1 MDVQHNFD
9 EVLQEINNFNGIL
22 KETNY
27 KNLSISLIKP
37 ILYNYLSFLSNEDFS
52 IRSASQHGIKLFLE
66 NHYQAALKETAEST
80 YINFMIEDFLSSI
93 KFQLRNKDEIICRGV
108 LDIWRI
114 YLKVSGDKPQTDK
127 KLHLDLNN
135 LLNILDEE
143 QDFFCNIMHA
153 QLHKRFKAIRQA
165 TAAVKA
171 KKISIETELGIL
183 LPIANSFIWSQLEYD
198 PIKKK
203 QLSTKKSG
211 YGRQIIV
218 DAIEMVG
225 AISSDLTPELYFGLL
240 KKYTIKLK
248 SPACSSETIQQ
259 SIVNTICSIMDNF
272 VFPVPDATETLEKEI
287 SERTKESQD
296 IPQIIR
302 SLTREKYS
310 MHENYEIENLLG
322 KMRKTVFPILKTCM
336 CKDKNSKEE
345 EGEHHKDIK
354 PNIAL
359 ALVRVAKKLSLSQ
372 YLEEYQKIITII
384 VGPLRSK
391 DFELR
396 EKVRTALY
404 DIVDISSPFTLQ
416 IILEELISGLTK
428 DYQRHVLMYTIYG
441 IFKRISQP
449 NHDKYVNNIDHCIEC
464 LLPVLMKG
472 VTGAV
477 AEETETEEVIRQCK
491 EAKNA
496 KTASAYG
503 LLARLIKM
511 DVSLLD
517 ILKPLIDELETTK
530 NVKHIHK
537 CEQTLNKI
545 AEGVMKNPTIE
556 SSTLIKITKELVEKG
571 LTLIEVKDED
581 TEEKRAKFGL
591 SMAEHKEQNYT
602 IQEGAAGGK
611 RVQQTLRKERKN
623 EQLSGKAIA
632 FFGFSL
638 IQSGMS
644 KGLLPLP
651 ATVEYHEK
659 KAGEVV
665 FAPEEKKQE
674 PMEIEPVQ
682 TVVWVE
688 ELVPQ
693 LIRALKTP
701 YTPLT
706 QVALRIYDNIL
717 NRKVKAF
724 ETCGAH
730 LLECLIKQ
738 FDYLNLNDQE
748 LVTCIFRCV
757 THIIE
762 AKSSIVSLEKPQLE
776 ALLDLIK
783 SNMREAEKE
792 LQVFRCV
799 RAIINSGY
807 KIKKIEEIVDFAA
820 ELMITSYSKSIR
832 ENCGGIFLD
841 YVLKRVQAQSPKFNK
856 KMQFIL
862 KNLSYEDDESRLY
875 LLEILC
881 KILQA
886 TFKQTPEAWIDTLF
900 VTLVLRLANEG
911 SSKCKQKIIE
921 LIEYIF
927 STSPKELQN
936 KMFGSVLVWFKE
948 SNDKLSLKS
957 TAFQLTGIVIK
968 IWKDSFLPH
977 IDFALSQINSV
988 ISLSI
993 EKMQKEIIEQVAQNE
1008 EETVHEEI
1016 KEVMKSLE
1024 LFEENTQPKETK
1036 RQDWM
1041 TCYMSLVCLERM
1053 FEYLRGHLLNA
1064 LQKEKDNLI
1073 EKIALL
1079 LDHNHYW
1086 NKLLSSRI
1094 LGHYFS
1100 DRENDTHTIVF
1111 FEDHNKANSLA
1122 IQLLK
1127 LFKSQNLNEQ
1137 LATQATKNLMF
1148 ILKKGPES
1156 SEIANLYEIFQNHS
1170 DSSSGNNVSSC
1181 LFYCKTGCEILVST
1195 IDFNGLLNP
1204 QCR

>member
-1 MDVQHNFD
+1 MDIQHNFD

-22 KETNY
+22 KGTSC
-27 KNLSISLIKP
+27 KNLNLTLIKP

-52 IRSASQHGIKLFLE
+52 IRSASQYGLKLFLE
-66 NHYQAALKETAEST
+66 IHYQAAVKEISESA
-80 YINFMIEDFLSSI
+80 YISFMVEDFLPSI
-93 KFQLRNKDEIICRGV
+93 KYQLKNKDELICRGV
-108 LDIWRI
+108 LETFRT
-114 YLKVSGDKPQTDK
+114 YLKVSGDQQQNKNNN

-135 LLNILDEE
+135 LLNVLDEE
-143 QDFFCNIMHA
+143 QDFFCNIMHP

-165 TAAVKA
+165 TAAVKD
-171 KKISIETELGIL
+171 KKLSIETELGIL
-183 LPIANSFIWSQLEYD
+183 LPLANSFIWTQLETD
-198 PIKKK
+198 PQKKK

-211 YGRQIIV
+211 YGRQIVV

-225 AISSDLTPELYFGLL
+225 TIASDLTPELYFGLL
-240 KKYTIKLK
+240 KKYTIRLK
-248 SPACSSETIQQ
+248 SPACSSESTQQ

-272 VFPVPDATETLEKEI
+272 VFPVPDAIETLEKEI
-287 SERTKESQD
+287 SEKMKESQNV
-296 IPQIIR
+296 PEIIR
-302 SLTREKYS
+302 SLMREKHS
-310 MHENYEIENLLG
+310 AHENFEIENLLG

-336 CKDKNSKEE
+336 CKDKNSREE

-354 PNIAL
+354 PNIAI

-404 DIVDISSPFTLQ
+404 DIIDISSPFTLQ
-416 IILEELISGLTK
+416 ILFEELISGLTK

-441 IFKRISQP
+441 IFKRISQKQ
-449 NHDKYVNNIDHCIEC
+449 HEKYINNIDHCIES

-472 VTGAV
+472 ITGAV

-491 EAKNA
+491 EARNA

-503 LLARLIKM
+503 LLAQMIKI
-511 DVSLLD
+511 DTSLLT
-517 ILKPLIDELETTK
+517 ILKPLIDELEATK

-537 CEQTLNKI
+537 CELTLNKI
-545 AEGVMKNPTIE
+545 AEGVMKNPTLE
-556 SSTLIKITKELVEKG
+556 SSSLIQLTKDLIEKG
-571 LTLIEVKDED
+571 LTLIEVKDQD
-581 TEEKRAKFGL
+581 MEEKRAKFGL
-591 SMAEHKEQNYT
+591 SMAEHKEENFT

-632 FFGFSL
+632 YFGFSL
-638 IQSGMS
+638 ILSGIG
-644 KGLLPLP
+644 KGMLPLP
-651 ATVEYHEK
+651 HTVELHEN
-659 KAGEVV
+659 KASEVV
-665 FAPEEKKQE
+665 FAPEEKKLE
-674 PMEIEPVQ
+674 AMEIEPVQ
-682 TVVWVE
+682 SIVWVE

-693 LIRALKTP
+693 LIRALKMP
-701 YTPLT
+701 YTPLI
-706 QVALRIYDNIL
+706 QVSLRIYDHIL
-717 NRKVKAF
+717 NRQVKAF
-724 ETCGAH
+724 QTCGPE

-738 FDYLNLNDQE
+738 FNYLNLSDQE

-762 AKSSIVSLEKPQLE
+762 AKGAAVSLEKPQLE

-783 SNMREAEKE
+783 SNMRDAEKE

-799 RAIINSGY
+799 RAIINSGA
-807 KIKKIEEIVDFAA
+807 KIKKIEEMVDYAA
-820 ELMITSYSKSIR
+820 ELMITSYSKPIR

-841 YVLKRVQAQSPKFNK
+841 YVLKRVEAQSPKFNK

-875 LLEILC
+875 LLEILA

-900 VTLVLRLANEG
+900 VTLVLRLANEE

-927 STSPKELQN
+927 STAPKELQN
-936 KMFGSVLVWFKE
+936 KMFGSILVWFKE
-948 SNDKLSLKS
+948 SDDKLSLKS
-957 TAFQLTGIVIK
+957 TALQLAGIVIK
-968 IWKDSFLPH
+968 IWKDAYIPH
-977 IDFALSQINSV
+977 IDFTLTQINS
-988 ISLSI
+988 IITFTI
-993 EKMQKEIIEQVAQNE
+993 EKMQKENAEQILENE

-1016 KEVMKSLE
+1016 KGVMKSLE
-1024 LFEENTQPKETK
+1024 LYEENMPSKEVK

-1041 TCYMSLVCLERM
+1041 TCYMSLVCLEKM

-1073 EKIALL
+1073 EKTALL
-1079 LDHNHYW
+1079 LDHKHYW
-1086 NKLLSSRI
+1086 NKLLACRI

-1100 DRENDTHTIVF
+1100 DRENDAHTIVF
-1111 FEDHNKANSLA
+1111 FEEHGKQ
-1122 IQLLK
+1122 I
-1127 LFKSQNLNEQ
+1127 
-1137 LATQATKNLMF
+1137 
-1148 ILKKGPES
+1148 I
-1156 SEIANLYEIFQNHS
+1156 
-1170 DSSSGNNVSSC
+1170 
-1181 LFYCKTGCEILVST
+1181 
-1195 IDFNGLLNP
+1195 
-1204 QCR
+1204 